1 MTRAT
6 FARMT
11 DQATGLRCSVHG
23 CFLVLRRTVINT
35 PRRGQ
40 RSLEIFACP
49 VAGCKFMRANK
60 WQGGGLRSRI
70 AERRLE
76 GRVDSVIDK
85 IIGIVDKAMK
95 PWTKKGSDL

>member
-1 MTRAT
+1 MTGAT
-6 FARMT
+6 FAQMT
-11 DQATGLRCSVHG
+11 DQTTGRLRCSVHG
-23 CFLVLRRTVINT
+23 CYLVLHRTAINT

-40 RSLEIFACP
+40 RMLELFICP
-49 VAGCKFMRANK
+49 IEGCDTRRANK
-60 WQGGGLRSRI
+60 YQAGGLRSRI

-95 PWTKKGSDL
+95 A